1 MRGLN
6 NLFVILPGKMFFSN
20 CSRILTNVLLLS
32 KLFLFETYFL
42 NVLKPSYFPASC
54 LEKWGFSKVLK

>member
-6 NLFVILPGKMFFSN
+6 NLFVILPGKMVLVKFLI
-20 CSRILTNVLLLS
+20 RLTNVFFLLS
-32 KLFLFETYFL
+32 QLFLFQTYFI

-54 LEKWGFSKVLK
+54 LEKMGFK